1 MLISLAIT
9 RVEKEYSMTMNRS
22 YFMALV
28 AVSDANPNGD
38 PLNGNRPRQHAD
50 GKGYITDVCI
60 KRKIRNRMQDMGRKI
75 LIVSDDR
82 VTDGFK
88 SIHDRLDGNEEFANA
103 KKSKDKDK
111 IAGLVCDTYEDVR
124 AFGATIALKNGK
136 KSDSEN
142 DGISVGIRAAVTIQE
157 AESVDPVDVVS
168 TQITKSTN
176 SETGDRRGSDTMGL
190 KHSVRFGL
198 YVIKGSINPL
208 FAEKNG
214 FSEQDKEDIQQA
226 LDTLFLNDESAAR
239 PAGSIEVV
247 KTIWWEGGDVIYPAS
262 RIFNT
267 VQISHK
273 DGVELPESYSDY
285 EVSIEKL
292 PEMEEPIVHDIF

>member
-1 MLISLAIT
+1 MA
-9 RVEKEYSMTMNRS
+9 VNRS

-60 KRKIRNRMQDMGRKI
+60 KRKMRNRMQDMGRSI

-82 VTDGFK
+82 ITDGFK
-88 SIHDRLDGNEEFANA
+88 SIHDRLDGNQEFAAAEKA
-103 KKSKDKDK
+103 KDNVKM
-111 IAGLVCDTYEDVR
+111 ACLACENYEDVR
-124 AFGATIALKNGK
+124 AFGATIALKKGK
-136 KSDSEN
+136 KADSDEQNGNGVS
-142 DGISVGIRAAVTIQE
+142 IGIRAAVTIQE
-157 AESVDPVDVVS
+157 AESVDPIDIVS
-168 TQITKSTN
+168 TKITKSTN
-176 SETGDRRGSDTMGL
+176 SETGDKRGSDTMGF

-214 FSEQDKEDIQQA
+214 FTEQDKKDIQKA
-226 LDTLFLNDESAAR
+226 LDTLFFNDESAAR
-239 PAGSIEVV
+239 PAGSIDVV
-247 KTIWWEGGDVIYPAS
+247 KTIWWEGGDMIYPAS

-267 VQISHK
+267 VQIKHK
-273 DGVELPESYSDY
+273 DGIELPESYMDY
-285 EVSIEKL
+285 EISLDRL
-292 PEMEEPIVHDIF
+292 PEMEAPFVHDIF

>member
-1 MLISLAIT
+1 MA
-9 RVEKEYSMTMNRS
+9 MNRS

-28 AVSDANPNGD
+28 AVSEANPNGD

-82 VTDGFK
+82 CEDGIN
-88 SIHDRLDGNEEFANA
+88 SIHARLDSDKEFAA
-103 KKSKDKDK
+103 AEKVQDTKLMRSL
-111 IAGLVCDTYEDVR
+111 ALATYEDVR
-124 AFGATIALKNGK
+124 AFGATLALKK
-136 KSDSEN
+136 ESKTDSESKN
-142 DGISVGIRAAVTIQE
+142 GVSIGIRAAVTIQE
-157 AESVDPVDVVS
+157 AESIDSVDIES
-168 TQITKSTN
+168 TRITKSTN
-176 SETGDRRGSDTMGL
+176 SETKDKKGSDTLGW
-190 KHSVRFGL
+190 KHNVRFGL
-198 YVIKGSINPL
+198 YVVKGSINPL

-214 FSEQDKEDIQQA
+214 FSEQDKKDIQQA

-239 PAGSIEVV
+239 PAGSVDVV

-267 VQISHK
+267 VQIRHK

-292 PEMEEPIVHDIF
+292 PEMEDPIVHDIF